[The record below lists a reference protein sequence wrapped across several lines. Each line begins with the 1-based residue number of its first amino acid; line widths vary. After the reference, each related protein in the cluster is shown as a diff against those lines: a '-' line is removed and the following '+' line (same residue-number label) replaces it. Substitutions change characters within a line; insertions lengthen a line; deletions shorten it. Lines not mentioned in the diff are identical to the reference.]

1 MLLKSIHGLEPGEVL
16 ARPLRRHG
24 RREMLLAAGAVLDVS
39 ILERLARIGI
49 RQAWIEHPG
58 TEGVEEFLPA
68 TLEAERDDLADHAG
82 PAIRAI
88 AGTRNPGVAYEDMQS
103 AVSAMVDEAN
113 RDPGLA
119 RLVTEV
125 AGSDDEDARHAV
137 SVAHLSLLLG
147 LLLKDRLAE
156 ARARLSFKRATD
168 LAPVALCG
176 LLHDAGRLADPCDE
190 RLDSPDVEAESPHCV
205 TVRRLLDR
213 VAPAPVVA
221 GAVQHHQRY
230 DGSGFPRL
238 DDPRFHVRSG
248 EEIHIYAR
256 IVAVADHFDRRRAA
270 IPDESRLGTLRW
282 IMDPDRAGW
291 FDPRVLRALP
301 VAAPPFPP
309 GTLVTLSTGPR
320 AVVLRVDADTPMRPV
335 VRLLGRGAGGREIE
349 LAEEPGISIVRHDG
363 FPVPDDSELPEILR
377 NSRSDTPGNQAA

>member
-39 ILERLARIGI
+39 TLERLARIGI

-68 TLEAERDDLADHAG
+68 GLETSRDDLADHAG
-82 PAIRAI
+82 PAIRAMV
-88 AGTRNPGVAYEDMQS
+88 GTRNPGVAYEDMQA

-125 AGSDDEDARHAV
+125 AGTDDEDARHAV

-147 LLLKDRLAE
+147 LLLKNRLAE
-156 ARARLSFKRATD
+156 ARARLPFRRATD

-176 LLHDAGRLADPCDE
+176 LLHDAGRLAEPCDE
-190 RLDSPDVEAESPHCV
+190 DLEHPDVEAESPHCV
-205 TVRRLLDR
+205 AVRRLLDR

-230 DGSGFPRL
+230 DGGGYPRMN
-238 DDPRFHVRSG
+238 DPRFHARSG
-248 EEIHIYAR
+248 EEIHVYAR
-256 IVAVADHFDRRRAA
+256 IVAVADHFDRRRSKR
-270 IPDESRLGTLRW
+270 PDESRLDTLRW
-282 IMDPDRAGW
+282 MTDPSRAGW
-291 FDPRVLRALP
+291 FDPFVLRALP

-320 AVVLRVDADTPMRPV
+320 AVVLRVDADAPMRPL
-335 VRLLGRGAGGREIE
+335 VRVLRRGGHGREIDLE
-349 LAEEPGISIVRHDG
+349 REPEITIVRHDG
-363 FPVPDDSELPEILR
+363 HAVPDQSDLPELLR
-377 NSRSDTPGNQAA
+377 NRPSDAAGREAA